1 MSNLRLLNETTVTSS
16 VASVSVTDVFSS
28 DFDIYKIVVDDINMN
43 GTAGIRGRIRFVNTS
58 GSVVTS
64 SDYDYAV
71 LQLHS
76 FQSFGENRATNG
88 STIDY
93 FTIDI
98 ENTEEGNGGVIY
110 IFNPH
115 SSSSYTFLMFQTSF
129 FNEGSGGQSQK
140 AIGVLKQTS
149 SIGGINFTAHSGDI
163 DSLSLKTYGLRV
175 DT

>member
-1 MSNLRLLNETTVTSS
+1 MSNLRLINETEITSQTSSITVT
-16 VASVSVTDVFSS
+16 DLFNE

-43 GTAGIRGRIRFVNTS
+43 ATAGIRGRIRFVNTS

-64 SDYDYAV
+64 SNYDYAV
-71 LQLHS
+71 QQLHS
-76 FQSFGENRATNG
+76 FQAVGENRATNG

-98 ENTEEGNGGVIY
+98 ENTAEGNGGVIY
-110 IFNPH
+110 IFNPY
-115 SSSSYTFLMFQTSF
+115 SSSSYTFLLFQTSF
-129 FNEGSGGQSQK
+129 YNEGSGGQSQK
-140 AIGVLKQTS
+140 GIGVLKQTS

-175 DT
+175 DS